1 MPLRWS
7 DIYCVRNAAAPP
19 FCGRQWA
26 GCDGS
31 ACHPRT
37 AHAHGPAARS
47 PRWGEG
53 GRAPPSRATSRTTPL
68 CLGENAG
75 RYASDPHSMA
85 ASWPPRHTTPPDR
98 PALSTSS
105 HRPTR
110 PVAIRLRRI
119 GLWICGQGV
128 SPCRSFG
135 RAPARPDLSTA
146 STGQRDYGAIPVRY
160 GGAAGPS
167 VPTRLRRVDPWICG
181 QGFPHG
187 LPSFAASVPGDARQ
201 FRPSPQPHFRQ
212 RAPSR
217 PLGSADA

>member
-1 MPLRWS
+1 MVERYLPRPQRGCTAFLRAPTGWVRRPRLPPAKGARPWS
-7 DIYCVRNAAAPP
+7 CGAVPP
-19 FCGRQWA
+19 VG
-26 GCDGS
+26 GG
-31 ACHPRT
+31 
-37 AHAHGPAARS
+37 GPS
-47 PRWGEG
+47 
-53 GRAPPSRATSRTTPL
+53 PPSRATSRTIPPSAS
-68 CLGENAG
+68 GENAG
-75 RYASDPHSMA
+75 RCASDPHSMA
-85 ASWPPRHTTPPDR
+85 ASRPPRHTAAPDR

-128 SPCRSFG
+128 SSCRGFG

-187 LPSFAASVPGDARQ
+187 LPSFAGSAPAIAQQ
-201 FRPSPQPHFRQ
+201 FRPSPQPHFWQ